1 MHLQLLDDAAT
12 GTAHQA
18 ERVFSLKDLWTEL
31 IMFRAHDEIWS
42 AKNVTT
48 QQITCY
54 QISAFYDLMKDAIS
68 LRWDKRYVSTSQK
81 LQSAEFHVGVALVL
95 PCPSWALVRASL
107 AVPKP
112 SSLHTT
118 LAAFMS
124 HRWSHMVPHFP
135 SLSTSTR
142 PSPSR
147 GPAFRRTTDCK
158 IGQKKQEVLRW
169 ETKTLWNYSFGAQ
182 CWDQSTQYVCLV
194 QRLVDKCSPWKR
206 EVEKKWHGIVF

>member
-1 MHLQLLDDAAT
+1 MYRT
-12 GTAHQA
+12 
-18 ERVFSLKDLWTEL
+18 
-31 IMFRAHDEIWS
+31 HDEIWS
-42 AKNVTT
+42 AKNVNT

-54 QISAFYDLMKDAIS
+54 QIAFYDLMKDAIS
-68 LRWDKRYVSTSQK
+68 LQWDKRYVSTSQK
-81 LQSAEFHVGVALVL
+81 LQSAEFHVGMALVL

-147 GPAFRRTTDCK
+147 GPAFRRATGCK
-158 IGQKKQEVLRW
+158 AGHKKTNKNPKKCWGEKQKFW
-169 ETKTLWNYSFGAQ
+169 ETIHLVLNVGISAH
-182 CWDQSTQYVCLV
+182 CTQYVCLV
-194 QRLVDKCSPWKR
+194 QRLVVKWSPWKR
-206 EVEKKWHGIVF
+206 EDCILTCASLCSTSRKEL